1 MDPLVTFVSLLIGF
15 TAYAKRNKKIRY
27 QIRSLE
33 RPTMSRFESFT
44 RSLIYGLVVT
54 VLASILISYAL
65 ISLGFE
71 S

>member
-15 TAYAKRNKKIRY
+15 AAYAKRNKKIRN

-33 RPTMSRFESFT
+33 RPTMTRFESFF

-54 VLASILISYAL
+54 VLASILIAYAL